1 MDTAEMTVQ
10 AAAALILK
18 KNGHPLSL
26 KELAKTVLKQRL
38 VKSNAADPERS
49 LAGTIDQNINEER
62 EPKLVRF
69 QGTNNEILVG
79 LPEWKD
85 KVIGQTPWWEEI
97 KITVPLELYRKLQL
111 AQQAG
116 LKPSF
121 EETVIFLLES
131 GLKQEKSSIK
141 EGLLKQ
147 IEDLQD

>member
-18 KNGHPLSL
+18 KTGHPLSL
-26 KELAKTVLKQRL
+26 KELVKTVLKQRL